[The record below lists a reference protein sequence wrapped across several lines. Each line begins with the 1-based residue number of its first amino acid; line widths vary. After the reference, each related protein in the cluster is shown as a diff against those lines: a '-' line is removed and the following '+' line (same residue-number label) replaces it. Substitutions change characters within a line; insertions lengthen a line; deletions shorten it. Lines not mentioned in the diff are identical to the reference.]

1 MKKVWQMIG
10 IGLLTTGLIS
20 STSITHSLA
29 QQGPG
34 GEDGVRNARR
44 ASGPGRGQHMCGRR
58 GLRGLFSVLRAIDLT
73 EEQQTQ
79 ISTIREG
86 YHDSFETIRT
96 NSQAVRQDVL
106 DQLLAPGQLTT
117 DFATES
123 AQLGDYA
130 EQRISQQLAMLSDV
144 RGVLTDTQLADTAD
158 LIESRQT
165 LCHELREMFGNTD
178 ENPDETPEQ

>member
-10 IGLLTTGLIS
+10 IGLLTTSLIS
-20 STSITHSLA
+20 ITSITNGLA

-44 ASGPGRGQHMCGRR
+44 AGGPGRGHNPCGRR
-58 GLRGLFSVLRAIDLT
+58 GLRGLFSVLRAIDVT
-73 EEQQTQ
+73 EEQQAQ
-79 ISTIREG
+79 ISAIRESSR
-86 YHDSFETIRT
+86 DSLETIRT
-96 NSQAVRQDVL
+96 NSRTVRQDVR

-130 EQRISQQLAMLSDV
+130 QQRISQQLAMLSEV
-144 RGVLTDTQLADTAD
+144 RNVLTDTQLAEAAD

-165 LCHELREMFGNTD
+165 LCNELREMFGNTD
-178 ENPDETPEQ
+178 ENPDENTGQ